1 MKLAGLISLANPII
15 NILCIVVNVYCE
27 VNYIKNIAI
36 YVIQTY
42 KVIGDD
48 SLVERKKRDYKKEY
62 REYGGKP
69 EHIKERSER
78 NKARRMMGLKVGDPR
93 EVDHIKPLSKGGS
106 NSKRNL
112 RVVSRK
118 TNRKKGAKY
127 NGGGGKYKGGKR
139 IK

>member
-1 MKLAGLISLANPII
+1 MT
-15 NILCIVVNVYCE
+15 
-27 VNYIKNIAI
+27 
-36 YVIQTY
+36 Q
-42 KVIGDD
+42 
-48 SLVERKKRDYKKEY
+48 KKRDYKKEY
-62 REYGGKP
+62 KNYHSKP
-69 EHIKERSER
+69 TQKKNRAER

>member
-1 MKLAGLISLANPII
+1 MT
-15 NILCIVVNVYCE
+15 E
-27 VNYIKNIAI
+27 
-36 YVIQTY
+36 
-42 KVIGDD
+42 
-48 SLVERKKRDYKKEY
+48 KKRDYKKEY

-112 RVVSRK
+112 RIVSRK
-118 TNRKKGAKY
+118 TNRRKCAKY
-127 NGGGGKYKGGKR
+127 NAGGGKYKGGKR